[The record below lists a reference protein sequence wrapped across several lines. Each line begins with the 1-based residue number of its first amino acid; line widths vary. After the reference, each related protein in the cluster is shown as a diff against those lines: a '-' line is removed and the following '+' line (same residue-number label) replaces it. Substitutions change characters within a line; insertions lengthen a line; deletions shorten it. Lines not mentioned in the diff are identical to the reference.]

1 MNIRMARWLVTMDLV
16 HASKAL
22 ALVSMIAP
30 PSCYN
35 RSQYTSLRKIAKKYY
50 SLQLPTK
57 EFYPT
62 VIFFIEM
69 CFN

>member
-1 MNIRMARWLVTMDLV
+1 MARWLVTMDLV

-30 PSCYN
+30 LHLAI
-35 RSQYTSLRKIAKKYY
+35 TVSLRKIAKKYY

-57 EFYPT
+57 NFYPT
-62 VIFFIEM
+62 VTFFIEM

>member
-1 MNIRMARWLVTMDLV
+1 MARWLVTLDLV

-22 ALVSMIAP
+22 VLVSMIAP
-30 PSCYN
+30 PPHLAI
-35 RSQYTSLRKIAKKYY
+35 TVSLRKIAKKYY